1 MNNDRINEEEEKE
14 DREEKEESFAEMFEA
29 YAAGMNEDL
38 RVGDKIRAR
47 IVAVGEDAVFV
58 DTGTKADGVVEIDE
72 LKDEQGHFPYRVGDE
87 IDLYVISADE
97 NEIRLSRAIAGVGGL
112 NMLKEAQ
119 AGAIPVEGK
128 VIQTVKGGFQ
138 IEILKR
144 RAFCPISQID
154 TAYVDQPEAYVGQ
167 TFQFLIK
174 KLTEGGRNIV
184 VSRRELLE
192 AEQEQARKVFMQT
205 LEIDQVFTGRV
216 TRLMPYGAFVELVP
230 GVEGMVHISELSWSR
245 LEKPEEA
252 VKPGDKIQVKV
263 LRIEPGKKQKKIAL
277 SVKQVLGDPWSRIDQ
292 EFQPGQKITGKITRC
307 AAFGAFV
314 ELRPGIEGLVHIS
327 EMSYTQRVVKPDD
340 IVQAGQSVSVV
351 VKEIDRGRRRI
362 SLSIRDAEG
371 DPWSAIQEKYRTGQV
386 VEGRVENRENFGLF
400 VSLEPGVTGLLPK
413 SEINRGPA
421 GQVDKLKTGDTIAVI
436 IDAIQPTER
445 KISLKLRDTLDEDNW
460 RDFSDG
466 ATESDKVGDL
476 GVKLSRALKN
486 KPGE

>member
-1 MNNDRINEEEEKE
+1 MDNDQINGNSEENE
-14 DREEKEESFAEMFEA
+14 DKEESFAEMFEA
-29 YAAGMNEDL
+29 YAAGMNDDL
-38 RVGDKIRAR
+38 RVGDKIRGR
-47 IVAVGEDAVFV
+47 IIAVGEESVFV
-58 DTGTKADGVVEIDE
+58 DTGTKADGVVDVSELRDETGQLPYKKGDE
-72 LKDEQGHFPYRVGDE
+72 L
-87 IDLYVISADE
+87 DLYVVSVDE

-128 VIQTVKGGFQ
+128 VTGTVKGGFQ
-138 IEILKR
+138 IEVLKR

-154 TAYVDQPEAYVGQ
+154 TAYVDQPEQYVGQ

-192 AEQEQARKVFMQT
+192 AEQEQARKIFMQT
-205 LEIDQVFTGRV
+205 LEIDSVFTGRV
-216 TRLMPYGAFVELVP
+216 TRLMPYGAFVELAP

-245 LEKPEEA
+245 LEKPEEV

-277 SVKQVLGDPWSRIDQ
+277 SVKQVQGDPWTLIDR
-292 EFQPGQKITGKITRC
+292 EYQPGQKITGKVTRC

-314 ELRPGIEGLVHIS
+314 ELKPGIEGLVHIS
-327 EMSYTQRVVKPDD
+327 EMSYTRRVTKPDD
-340 IVQAGQSVSVV
+340 IVQPGQAITVM

-371 DPWSAIQEKYRTGQV
+371 DPWASIKEKYHQGQV
-386 VEGRVENRENFGLF
+386 VQGRVENRESFGLF

-413 SEINRGPA
+413 SEINRAA
-421 GQVDKLKTGDTIAVI
+421 GQIDKLKPGDTIVVSV
-436 IDAIQPTER
+436 DAIQQNER
-445 KISLKLRDTLDEDNW
+445 KISLKAHDAAHEDNW
-460 RDFSDG
+460 REFSDARSEG
-466 ATESDKVGDL
+466 DKVGDL
-476 GVKLSRALKN
+476 GEKLSKALKK
-486 KPGE
+486 KPE